1 MLESA
6 DIFYRQ
12 YSDTKCI
19 YCFIEK
25 EEILCKC
32 KDCDFYFCNGINDN
46 TEKSHIIFH
55 LTDIN
60 HKSICLKPFKEEL
73 KCEKCKE
80 NNVFDLFYNNNNIN
94 IILCKKC
101 LDDEKNKEEFYPFVE
116 NNNQISE
123 KLLSKPTNEIDLR
136 KLKNLDFD
144 YFKKINMQIIKLKK
158 LLDSMHLKNV
168 RLPYE
173 SLEIYYTTYKLLIN
187 AEKQY
192 LKAVSELKEEYEYK
206 FYFFYDQNEDGDEF
220 VYAEIYPKE
229 DEEWDFFYIYRH
241 KDFSVFSEKDRNNRI
256 EYIAKIENINN
267 KSVILKFPKIIYKP
281 IDGIYYI
288 KEKNSLYSYIRI
300 LRGLDYLYDEP
311 DFYIDLDILDIILG
325 KIDKNFSNEN
335 TVIDVNK
342 IPNDLNIPE
351 YPKLNQSQEKALLK
365 CLRNKFTMI
374 KGPPGTGKT
383 YLCSVL
389 IYHLLNLNNTNKHI
403 LLCAPSNK
411 ACDNLAY
418 YISKLRIKFLRVL
431 SKRREETG
439 EKVEN
444 SLNDIIKESELGREF
459 NRLYNKKERNGDL
472 YGKDYKKYKKI
483 IREKEKEIISQN
495 QVIIT
500 TINKSFDR
508 RIYDYEF
515 PIVII
520 DECTQALEPDSILP
534 LIHKAKY
541 VVIIGDDKQ
550 LGPIVFNPIAAKC
563 GLEISLFER
572 LWILYNGDDDD
583 NNHFN
588 FSITLTEQYR
598 MHPKILEF
606 PNELFYNNKIKS
618 GINENER
625 LNEELINNIPF
636 PNKKIPLLFYHLNS
650 YEEITPNR
658 SYKNL
663 TEAEIIFQL
672 IPKLI
677 ELKIEIKNIG
687 IITPYNGQKALL
699 RKYFESFEYLKD
711 IQIESVDG
719 FQGQEKDII
728 IVSTVRNNLYG
739 SIGFLK
745 SERRLNVTLT
755 RAKYGMIILG
765 NCECLSKKNEM
776 WKQLINYYNKND
788 LIRYGDFNNLKKYNL
803 DNNNNKDNKNI
814 FKFFEFD
821 FNKGLNDDDEDID
834 KNFVF
839 HKFKYNDDYRE
850 IEENEEEEEEEE
862 DDDYDFY
869 DEYKD
874 NNNRNR
880 KNYNY
885 GYNNQYYDYRNNEY
899 YNDEYY
905 DDEYYDDEY
914 NYDEYYDSNYKYKDD
929 NYNYNNNNRNNNN
942 SENKKKK
949 KRKKKK

>member
-6 DIFYRQ
+6 DIFYRE
-12 YSDTKCI
+12 YSDPKCI
-19 YCFIEK
+19 YCFIGK

-32 KDCDFYFCNGINDN
+32 KDCDLYFCNGINDETN
-46 TEKSHIIFH
+46 KSHIIFH
-55 LTDIN
+55 LSDIN
-60 HKSICLKPFKEEL
+60 HKSICLKPFNEEL

-80 NNVFDLFYNNNNIN
+80 NNVFDLFYNNCSVN

-101 LDDEKNKEEFYPFVE
+101 LENEKNIAEFFPIVE
-116 NNNQISE
+116 NDKQISE
-123 KLLSKPTNEIDLR
+123 KILPKPTSENDLR
-136 KLKNLDFD
+136 KLKNLDFE
-144 YFKKINMQIIKLKK
+144 YFKRINMQIKKIKN
-158 LLDSMHLKNV
+158 LDSMLLKRV
-168 RLPYE
+168 TLSYE
-173 SLEIYYTTYKLLIN
+173 SLDLYYTTYKLLIN

-192 LKAVSELKEEYEYK
+192 LKIVSELKEEYEMK
-206 FYFFYDQNEDGDEF
+206 FYFFYDQNEDEERLVF
-220 VYAEIYPKE
+220 AEIYPKE
-229 DEEWDFFYIYRH
+229 DEQWDFFYIYRH
-241 KDFSVFSEKDRNNRI
+241 KDFSVYSGKDRNNRL
-256 EYIAKIENINN
+256 EYIAKIEKVNN
-267 KSVILKFPKIIYKP
+267 QSIILKFPKLIYTP

-288 KEKNSLYSYIRI
+288 KEKNSIYSYIRM
-300 LRGLDYLYDEP
+300 LCGLDYLYSNP
-311 DFYIDLDILDIILG
+311 DFYIDSDILNIILG
-325 KIDKNFSNEN
+325 KVDKNFSNEN
-335 TVIDVNK
+335 SVIDKNK
-342 IPNDLNIPE
+342 IPNDLNIPDQ
-351 YPKLNQSQEKALLK
+351 PKLNQIQENVLLK
-365 CLRNKFTMI
+365 CLKNKFTMI

-389 IYHLLNLNNTNKHI
+389 IYHLLNLIIPDITNDENKHI
-403 LLCAPSNK
+403 LLCGPSNK

-418 YISKLRIKFLRVL
+418 YISKLGIDFLRVL
-431 SKRREETG
+431 SKKREEAG
-439 EKVEN
+439 EKALN
-444 SLNDIIKESELGREF
+444 SLKDIIKESDLGPLF
-459 NRLYNKKERNGDL
+459 NRLNDEKERKGDLNKKKFKIYRQ
-472 YGKDYKKYKKI
+472 I
-483 IREKEKEIISQN
+483 IRDKEEEIISKHKL
-495 QVIIT
+495 IIT
-500 TINKSFDR
+500 TINNSFDR
-508 RIYDYEF
+508 RIYDCEF

-520 DECTQALEPDSILP
+520 DECTQSLEPDCILP

-550 LGPIVFNPIAAKC
+550 LGPIVFNPKIAEY

-572 LWILYNGDDDD
+572 LWILYKGDDDD
-583 NNHFN
+583 NNNDKDNDKNNFN

-650 YEEITPNR
+650 YEEITANR
-658 SYKNL
+658 SYKNT
-663 TEAEIIFQL
+663 TEAEIIYQL

-677 ELKIEIKNIG
+677 ELKIDIKNIG

-699 RKYFESFEYLKD
+699 RKYFESFDYLKD

-719 FQGQEKDII
+719 FQGQEKDFI
-728 IVSTVRNNLYG
+728 IVSTVRNNFYG

-803 DNNNNKDNKNI
+803 DNNNNNNNDNKNI

-821 FNKGLNDDDEDID
+821 FNKGLNDDDKDID

-839 HKFKYNDDYRE
+839 NKFKYNDDYRE
-850 IEENEEEEEEEE
+850 IEENEKEEEEEE

-874 NNNRNR
+874 NNNRN
-880 KNYNY
+880 
-885 GYNNQYYDYRNNEY
+885 
-899 YNDEYY
+899 
-905 DDEYYDDEY
+905 
-914 NYDEYYDSNYKYKDD
+914 
-929 NYNYNNNNRNNNN
+929 
-942 SENKKKK
+942 
-949 KRKKKK
+949 KRI